1 MKNTIFQTSAFRVD
15 KLDEF
20 MQQPSVI
27 LTCKA
32 MTIAKIPWKIGS
44 DYISFSL
51 TDAIMQQSDF
61 NDGDLPTQDTIVEL
75 LELIEKHIANDGDN
89 YHGICSVTYITNE
102 VGTTVNCYQMEIRS
116 GETTSG
122 SFVGV
127 DNANVYC
134 AIIPE
139 PISGIS
145 PVD

>member
-15 KLDEF
+15 NLDDF

-32 MTIAKIPWKIGS
+32 MSTAKTPWNIGS

-51 TDAIMQQSDF
+51 TDSIMKHSDF
-61 NDGDLPTQDTIVEL
+61 DNRDLPTQETIVEL
-75 LELIEKHIANDGDN
+75 LELIEKHIVDE
-89 YHGICSVTYITNE
+89 GICSVTYITNE

-122 SFVGV
+122 TFVGI
-127 DNANVYC
+127 DNANVFC
-134 AIIPE
+134 TIIPE

-145 PVD
+145 PID